1 MTQLD
6 IFPTPPD
13 PVPSPNMILFETN
26 SASHDAW
33 MRFVTSKGMRL
44 GEIVSWL
51 RDTYQAE
58 FGVSNKYWWIQ
69 FPDLDSRQEFELT
82 WM

>member
-1 MTQLD
+1 MTNRVPYPAD
-6 IFPTPPD
+6 CD

-26 SASHDAW
+26 TSSHDAW
-33 MRFVTSKGMRL
+33 MRLVVARGTHLSDIVT
-44 GEIVSWL
+44 WL
-51 RDTYQAE
+51 RGTYQAE

-82 WM
+82 WL